1 MSVIFPGNY
10 VAHLNAYRD
19 QGVLAVPG
27 VEYYQLRGIAIVTA
41 DQTGGG
47 TLALEILSPDLR
59 QDDKPRL
66 DKPFVVPA
74 GAVVYRSAVGVEN
87 LEATGTQNISVDG
100 LTVSGLEA
108 QLVAVDGAFPAEGA
122 HTDFDGF
129 ATVSTEAADATIT
142 ATYSGDLTITDPD
155 SQAAVLVEVC
165 FYIDGPGPEAD
176 DYSLPYKTEAGSGY

>member
-66 DKPFVVPA
+66 DKPFKVPA
-74 GAVVYRSAVGVEN
+74 GATVYRTAISTSN
-87 LEATGTQNISVDG
+87 LEATGTDTVS
-100 LTVSGLEA
+100 VSGLTTTTNTQA
-108 QLVAVDGAFPAEGA
+108 SLAAVAGKFSEDGASTSFSDGA
-122 HTDFDGF
+122 
-129 ATVSTEAADATIT
+129 VSIESSEITISAA
-142 ATYSGDLTITDPD
+142 YSGALSIVD
-155 SQAAVLVEVC
+155 SADCAAVMVEVC
-165 FYIDGPGPEAD
+165 FYLDAPGPDVD
-176 DYSLPYKTEAGSGY
+176 DYSIPYKTEAGSGY